1 MDRSWK
7 KDIPLCCGILG
18 LICLVGAGA
27 AAVCADMSWLE
38 AFNEGGSGVFG
49 PPLGSVWDRRLAGTA
64 LVLLG
69 VLVLFLLYREG
80 VSRETLLILALPV
93 GAAMLLRALCLNYV
107 SHDYSMF
114 LAQWLEYFRSNGGF
128 SAIAGSVGDYNVPY
142 LYFLA
147 AISYLNLPD
156 LYSIKLFSLLFDV
169 LLAWGGFRL
178 VRALRGRDE
187 GGAAPFIAFSLLLL
201 LPTVILNGS
210 LWGQCDVIYAALCV
224 HALALALEG
233 KNVPSVVLLAAAFS
247 FKLQTVF
254 LMPLWGALWLSKRVR
269 FRELMVFPLAYLVT
283 ILPALRLGKPLTD
296 ILGVYFGQMEEY
308 SSRLVL
314 NAPSVYQF
322 IPAGAEVDSG
332 LAARL
337 GVLAAFALVLILLAL
352 ALWLGK
358 RLDGGAVMAMA
369 AVMVIGIP
377 FLLPHMHERYFILA
391 DVICLCR
398 ACVNWRQSPA
408 AVLAEGASL
417 ASYLVYLRLK
427 YNYVLNVGGLQFVMG
442 LEALAMLAALGFS
455 AAALTM
461 EIKRCKGKQL
471 EGSGPA

>member
-1 MDRSWK
+1 MGGAWK
-7 KDIPLCCGILG
+7 KDLPPLCGVLG

-49 PPLGSVWDRRLAGTA
+49 PPLGSVWDRRLAGTV

-69 VLVLFLLYREG
+69 LLVLFLLYREG
-80 VSRETLLILALPV
+80 VSRETLFLLALPV
-93 GAAMLLRALCLNYV
+93 GAAMLLRALLLNYV
-107 SHDYSMF
+107 SHDYSVF
-114 LAQWLEYFRSNGGF
+114 LARWLEYFRSNGGF
-128 SAIAGSVGDYNVPY
+128 AAIAGSVGDYNVPY

-147 AISYLNLPD
+147 AISYLDLPD
-156 LYSIKLFSLLFDV
+156 LYSIKLFSILFDV

-254 LMPLWGALWLSKRVR
+254 LMPLWGVLWAAKKVR
-269 FRELMVFPLAYLVT
+269 FRELMAFPLAYLVT
-283 ILPALRLGKPLTD
+283 ILPALRLGKPLAD
-296 ILGVYFGQMEEY
+296 ILGVYFGQVGEY
-308 SSRLVL
+308 SDRLTL
-314 NAPSVYQF
+314 NAPSAYQF
-322 IPAGAEVDSG
+322 IPTGAEPDP
-332 LAARL
+332 
-337 GVLAAFALVLILLAL
+337 VLAVAAGVAAAFLLVLVLLGL
-352 ALWLGK
+352 GLWLGK
-358 RLDGGAVMAMA
+358 RLDSGAAMA
-369 AVMVIGIP
+369 AAVVLVVGVP
-377 FLLPHMHERYFILA
+377 FLLPRMHERYFILA
-391 DVICLCR
+391 DVICLCW
-398 ACVNWRQSPA
+398 ACVNWRRFPA

-427 YNYVLNVGGLQFVMG
+427 YNYVLNVGGLQFVMP
-442 LEALAMLAALGFS
+442 LEALAMLLALLFS
-455 AAALTM
+455 IAMLIR
-461 EIKRCKGKQL
+461 EIKRCKGEPL
-471 EGSGPA
+471 EGRGPA